1 MSEVVATEQRKCSRH
16 NSVRNVNYQCAQ
28 TKDMKYYFSDSEW
41 KLKQISVA
49 DLPVFRGGLWKWV
62 SDKEAKERQSGCV
75 IWKLIYLLPKCNQ
88 AWIDI
93 AFSEA
98 YKCRECIF
106 RYFSFWLGHG
116 FVSDFC
122 KGGLCNSVC
131 LLYKKLAIWL
141 LYNWQRFSDLT
152 FLIVCVRVAFSP
164 FNQQKQ
170 NIRGKV
176 IIWFCLGTEAR
187 GNFLSRAFFRTCI
200 PNLLKFLLFI
210 NWVKSGITPDKVP
223 LGLVLGS
230 SCDHYTTGRLTESF
244 SLIFF
249 EKIDYI
255 L

>member
-1 MSEVVATEQRKCSRH
+1 MNWYSL
-16 NSVRNVNYQCAQ
+16 
-28 TKDMKYYFSDSEW
+28 F
-41 KLKQISVA
+41 
-49 DLPVFRGGLWKWV
+49 GG
-62 SDKEAKERQSGCV
+62 R
-75 IWKLIYLLPKCNQ
+75 
-88 AWIDI
+88 
-93 AFSEA
+93 A
-98 YKCRECIF
+98 YNCRECIF

-122 KGGLCNSVC
+122 KGGLFNSVC

-141 LYNWQRFSDLT
+141 LSNWQRFSDLT

-223 LGLVLGS
+223 HGFSFRFKLWSLNNWTVDGKFLSDFLWEN
-230 SCDHYTTGRLTESF
+230 RL
-244 SLIFF
+244 
-249 EKIDYI
+249 YI
-255 L
+255 VRQTVHW